1 MSDFQ
6 KIFVDNADPDQ
17 DLITNNS
24 TYYYFKNGRGVNYL
38 PIMHSEWEKSGYLPR
53 HAADSYIGVA
63 ANSVSALLGY
73 SPVYD
78 SSNAFYGTNKTSQ
91 WWYYNHNDNDVCLRH
106 LKSIG
111 INCIRTFTDIN
122 VWARDPDRFNT
133 AIKDFAKLCDKYK
146 IRAQYVIWDGVG
158 SFEDSLAN
166 YSLEP
171 SSTSMTVSSL
181 EHGLI
186 SSWQRIPHQF
196 QVSSEQ
202 AAANYY
208 TASAIPFLTDF
219 VSSLSSYQ
227 STWSVDISNE
237 HGAKSDG
244 LGGYTNYRA
253 YLSFSSCE
261 YLRTIMPNLKL
272 TFGNG
277 AGISIYSGTMPYGR
291 GPGGTYAGA
300 TYDIYQLS
308 SVLDFWSIHSYHNNR
323 YTLLRMLDEAVSSAK
338 ITGIPVMINEF
349 GNADSGRGLELDLS
363 TLTAYKFGAQ
373 SFDGLSEFGMSRE
386 PFRDVQGIFYWDG
399 QCRRSEEARQY
410 ALQALNWGWLR
421 RVQLNL
427 QPTQKVTSNDYG
439 LDGGY
444 WSGTPVVHQEFN
456 ESLYISA
463 IQNKWEASKNIFY
476 GIGILGGLGGPRET
490 ASIYYATIAGHP
502 MSQSYTRIGQYE
514 ASTTQNWIEYLY
526 TYSSLPY
533 FSSMSD
539 FSSIDDKVSRLQ
551 KGLGIVSRAVE
562 CLSAGTTWNELIGSQ
577 YDYNPIASSLR
588 LEFSALYYPLGRLE
602 DPYSGISIV
611 ANKLNGSESNFPCQ
625 ATSSCYYNTLGDP
638 SSGIDYAAYDAY
650 YDQLIP
656 KAIECIE
663 AFSAAAELDDRY
675 RLY

>member
-1 MSDFQ
+1 MSSPIDED
-6 KIFVDNADPDQ
+6 VVVE
-17 DLITNNS
+17 NS
-24 TYYYFKNGRGVNYL
+24 TYYYFQNGRGTNYL
-38 PIMHSEWEKSGYLPR
+38 PIMKTEWEKSGYLPR
-53 HAADSYIGVA
+53 HGIDGLIGA
-63 ANSVSALLGY
+63 GISTIYTINGY
-73 SPVYD
+73 TGSEYVHD
-78 SSNAFYGTNKTSQ
+78 SSSSFLGTNKTSQ
-91 WWYYNHNDNDVCLRH
+91 WWYYNHNDNDVCLGY

-122 VWARDPDRFNT
+122 VWARDPNKFNT
-133 AIKDFAKLCDKYK
+133 AIKDFAKLCDKHK

-158 SFEDSLAN
+158 SFEDALAQN
-166 YSLEP
+166 ATEP
-171 SSTSMTVSSL
+171 DTDALSMSFGL
-181 EHGLI
+181 EHGLLN
-186 SSWQRIPHQF
+186 SWHRVPFQF

-261 YLRTIMPNLKL
+261 YLKTIMPNLKL

-300 TYDIYQLS
+300 SYDIYQLS

-373 SFDGLSEFGMSRE
+373 SFDGLSEFGMSNE

-410 ALQALNWGWLR
+410 ALQALDWGWLR

-427 QPTQKVTSNDYG
+427 QPVQKTISTNG
-439 LDGGY
+439 GIDGGY
-444 WSGTPVVHQEFN
+444 YSGIDTNHLEYIPTLHTAITEKQWTAAK
-456 ESLYISA
+456 ESVYW
-463 IQNKWEASKNIFY
+463 N
-476 GIGILGGLGGPRET
+476 GLLTGVLPAPRST
-490 ASIYYATIAGHP
+490 ASIHYATVAGHP
-502 MSQSYTRIGQYE
+502 MSQSYTRVGQYE

-533 FSSMSD
+533 LSSMSD

-611 ANKLNGSESNFPCQ
+611 VNKINGTEANFPCQ